1 MSRKIKNHMELK
13 PRLGTAA
20 VYVNR
25 VSSPS
30 PKAVLGPPFFFF
42 NCFSLYEG
50 DPTLIPVLL
59 IS

>member
-42 NCFSLYEG
+42 
-50 DPTLIPVLL
+50 
-59 IS
+59 

>member
-30 PKAVLGPPFFFF
+30 PKAVLGPPFFFLIASH
-42 NCFSLYEG
+42 CMKEILLLSLYY
-50 DPTLIPVLL
+50 
-59 IS
+59 